1 VAELASQTGFL
12 NVQGAPIYYEV
23 AGRDNRPALLFLH
36 AGIADSSMW
45 DEQFSAFA
53 DQYRVIR
60 YDLRG
65 YGQSQFPGGAFAH
78 YEDPAELLRFL
89 GVKKAHVIAISFGS
103 KVAVDFALIHH
114 QMVATLVLVAPGVGS
129 TKPSEQVRRFNEE
142 EDALLE
148 RGDLQGA
155 TELNVRFWVV
165 GPKRSPEQVK
175 PEVRERVYAMQ
186 YHAFTIP
193 IPEGAEELELE
204 PPALRRLAE
213 IQVPTLVIVGDC
225 DLPEKIEFARQLATE
240 IPLAQLEIF
249 EDVAHM
255 VSMEKPQEF
264 NDSVRNFLNN
274 LA

>member
-1 VAELASQTGFL
+1 MAELASQKGFL
-12 NVQGAPIYYEV
+12 DVQGAPIYYEV
-23 AGRDNRPALLFLH
+23 AGRDDGPALLFLH

-53 DQYRVIR
+53 EQCRVIR

-65 YGQSQFPGGAFAH
+65 FGKSQVPNGPFAN
-78 YEDPAELLRFL
+78 YEDPAALLRL
-89 GVKKAHVIAISFGS
+89 LDVEKAHVIGISFGS
-103 KVAVDFALIHH
+103 QICVDFALAYPA
-114 QMVATLVLVAPGVGS
+114 MVSSLVLVAPGVSG
-129 TKPSEQVRRFNEE
+129 TLPSEEVLRFAEE
-142 EDALLE
+142 EDALVE
-148 RGDLQGA
+148 RGDLAGA
-155 TELNVRFWVV
+155 TALNVRFWVD
-165 GPKRSPEQVK
+165 GPKRTPEQVN
-175 PEVRERVYAMQ
+175 PEVRKRVYAMQ
-186 YHAFTIP
+186 YMAFTIP
-193 IPEGAEELELE
+193 TPEEAEEVKLE
-204 PPALRRLAE
+204 PPARFRLAE

-249 EDVAHM
+249 ADVAHM